1 MKANPEKFQFM
12 ILRKTRRPEFDLL
25 IDSNVIK
32 ESADVEILGLIA
44 DNKLNFEKHI
54 GKLCQTVSYKL
65 HVLKRLRKYLTLKK
79 PRVLG
84 NAFVNSQFN
93 YAPLIWIFCQKK
105 YYFKMQNLP

>member
-44 DNKLNFEKHI
+44 DNKLNFEEHI

-65 HVLKRLRKYLTLKK
+65 HVLKRLRKYLTLEK

-84 NAFVNSQFN
+84 NVFVNSQFN